1 MKKKILIFLC
11 VLIISACGDKTE
23 SQLKNEAKEAVT
35 KKLSQNY
42 KPDEC
47 RNWKV
52 MASSGLA
59 PMGRTVA
66 ICDDGFNVSKGL
78 TFSDL
83 SVYRNDDGYVVCG
96 IVSGQSDIS
105 RIGARFVYAA
115 DSKNSLFI
123 KMSKYPMF
131 LSGGSTS
138 RQLVSQLTDIYNQTY
153 REMCK

>member
-52 MASSGLA
+52 MASREGANKQVISSQADSL
-59 PMGRTVA
+59 
-66 ICDDGFNVSKGL
+66 IK
-78 TFSDL
+78 
-83 SVYRNDDGYVVCG
+83 
-96 IVSGQSDIS
+96 IS
-105 RIGARFVYAA
+105 RIWA
-115 DSKNSLFI
+115 DFFPAN
-123 KMSKYPMF
+123 
-131 LSGGSTS
+131 TS
-138 RQLVSQLTDIYNQTY
+138 NQPI
-153 REMCK
+153 

>member
-23 SQLKNEAKEAVT
+23 SQLKNEAKETVT

-105 RIGARFVYAA
+105 RIGARFVYAV
-115 DSKNSLFI
+115 DSKIVCLLKCQNTQCFFPVVALLDS
-123 KMSKYPMF
+123 
-131 LSGGSTS
+131 
-138 RQLVSQLTDIYNQTY
+138 
-153 REMCK
+153 

>member
-1 MKKKILIFLC
+1 MKKNIFILLC

-42 KPDEC
+42 NPDEC
-47 RNWKV
+47 MNWKF

-66 ICDDGFNVSKGL
+66 ICDDSFNVSKGL
-78 TFSDL
+78 TFADL
-83 SVYRNDDGYVVCG
+83 SVYRNDDSYVVCG
-96 IVSGQSDIS
+96 IVSGHSDIS

-131 LSGGSTS
+131 FSSGDTS
-138 RQLVSQLTDIYNQTY
+138 RKLVSQLTDIYNRTY